1 MLDLELPYTTWV
13 QTTKQH
19 TQPGQIQVLQHDMD
33 GTMEPDHSTEGDQLS
48 DPMLGKLRVAAEAD
62 PDYRYLDAAISS
74 GFPTHSFHDTFEM
87 VVL

>member
-1 MLDLELPYTTWV
+1 
-13 QTTKQH
+13 
-19 TQPGQIQVLQHDMD
+19 
-33 GTMEPDHSTEGDQLS
+33 MEPDHSTEGDQLS

-62 PDYRYLDAAISS
+62 PDYRDLDAAIFS